1 MTMMMIVHK
10 HMYSQRGELQLCIL
24 KSISVY
30 DCLNVVVCGEFLP
43 LPLLQR
49 YSKTRGAQGRQRIEF
64 GESGQERAVL
74 SLKCKQMKQHDDCS
88 KETFSPIIVKW
99 KVDELVSTDKLATG
113 ERDFDFIFSIH
124 RWSINVFQTRE
135 V

>member
-1 MTMMMIVHK
+1 MWLFAESFFLCRCSKGIAKLGEHK
-10 HMYSQRGELQLCIL
+10 VDSE
-24 KSISVY
+24 
-30 DCLNVVVCGEFLP
+30 
-43 LPLLQR
+43 
-49 YSKTRGAQGRQRIEF
+49 RIEF
-64 GESGQERAVL
+64 GESEQERAVL

-113 ERDFDFIFSIH
+113 ERDFDSIFSIH